1 MMGVSVAGRTGNA
14 RFQVSY
20 TNQDGVS
27 GRITPIHITTTAAA
41 DGSIVT
47 SQATGI
53 TT

>member
-20 TNQDGVS
+20 TNSDGVS
-27 GRITPIHITTTAAA
+27 GRITPIHITTTAPAN
-41 DGSIVT
+41 GSIVT
-47 SQATGI
+47 SQTTGI